1 MADSSASGTPTGAAD
16 SESNTEKRHADVH
29 NFILARVDKALS
41 EGLDPSA
48 LRTRFPPEPNGFL
61 HLGHAKSICLNY
73 SVAERGDGATMNLRF
88 DDTNPEKEE
97 QTYIDAIR
105 EDVLWLLNEDGKAK
119 QLTDLPSFGVERFAS
134 SYFEEIYQAAR
145 QLINKGLAFVCSL
158 TPEEMTQTRGTL
170 TSPGQN
176 SPYRD
181 RSVEE
186 NVKLFEAMRNG
197 EFEDG
202 QHTLRAK
209 IDMAS
214 PNINMRD
221 PILYRIRRTEHHQT
235 GAIWP
240 IFPMYDF
247 THPISDALE
256 GISHSLCTLEFE
268 DHRPLYDWV
277 MREVDFATLGAPDVP
292 ALPVQI
298 EFARLNLNYTVL
310 SKRKLKRLVDE
321 NIVNGW
327 ADPRMPTIA
336 GMRARGFTAKALNH
350 FCRMIGVTR
359 SDAVVDVST
368 LEFAVRE
375 DLNERAPRAMCV
387 QDPLK
392 VIITNYPEGQTETL
406 DAARH
411 PQNPDFGA
419 RTVPFS
425 REIYIEADDFREE
438 ANKKFKRL
446 VLGKEVRLRN
456 AYVIR
461 CVDCVKDAAGKI
473 TELHC
478 EYDDKTLGRD
488 PEDRKVKGVI
498 HWVSAAHAVPLTLH
512 LYDRLFSEPL
522 PEANKD
528 VDFLEGLNP
537 NSLQVVEGALGEASL
552 AQDGGGF
559 PLQFERTGYFI
570 AAGPQAPG
578 VYYRTVA
585 LRDTWAGG
593 ADDNG

>member
-1 MADSSASGTPTGAAD
+1 MADSNASGTPTGESG
-16 SESNTEKRHADVH
+16 SESSNEKRHTDVH

-41 EGLDPSA
+41 EGLAPSA

-105 EDVLWLLNEDGKAK
+105 EDVLWLLNEDASAK
-119 QLTDLPSFGVERFAS
+119 QLDDLPSFGVERFAS

-145 QLINKGLAFVCSL
+145 QLVNKGLAFVCSL

-170 TSPGQN
+170 TAPGQN
-176 SPYRD
+176 SPYRE

-186 NVKLFEAMRNG
+186 NMQLLEAMRNG
-197 EFEDG
+197 EFDDG

-277 MREVDFATLGAPDVP
+277 MREVDFEALGAPDVP

-321 NIVNGW
+321 EIVNGW

-387 QDPLK
+387 QAPLK
-392 VIITNYPEGQTETL
+392 VVITNYPEDREEML

-411 PQNPDFGA
+411 PQNPDFGTRA
-419 RTVPFS
+419 VPFS

-461 CVDCVKDAAGKI
+461 CVDCIKDASGKI
-473 TELHC
+473 VELHC

-522 PEANKD
+522 PEANKEI
-528 VDFLEGLNP
+528 DFLEGLNP
-537 NSLQVVEGALGEASL
+537 NSLQIVEGALGEASL

-570 AAGPQAPG
+570 AAGPQSPG
-578 VYYRTVA
+578 VYYRTVP